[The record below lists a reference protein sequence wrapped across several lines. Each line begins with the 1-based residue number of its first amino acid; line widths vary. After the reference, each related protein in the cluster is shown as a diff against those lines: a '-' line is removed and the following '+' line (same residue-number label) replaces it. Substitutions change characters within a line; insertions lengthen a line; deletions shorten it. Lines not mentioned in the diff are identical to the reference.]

1 MNTVTICRL
10 ACSDSVVYK
19 TFGGVYA
26 SDSLPRKKSCY
37 SSFIANL
44 DPHMLPGSHWVAIYF
59 YNSKKVY
66 YFDSYGLP
74 PSNKN
79 ILRFLKKNAR
89 VIFYNKI
96 CFQEKFTTTCGH
108 FCLYF
113 LFKCARHL
121 KLRDLCLNNKK
132 INEIFI
138 KKFTR
143 QKFKQRKCCPFIY
156 AKKQRCNSWIKMQAS
171 IKRSSVKAVISS

>member
-1 MNTVTICRL
+1 MNTVTICRS
-10 ACSDSVVYK
+10 ACSDSVIQK

-26 SDSLPRKKSCY
+26 SDSLPEEKCFY
-37 SSFIANL
+37 SSFVVNL

-59 YNSKKVY
+59 YNSKKAY

-79 ILRFLKKNAR
+79 ILRFLKKNACN
-89 VIFYNKI
+89 IFYNKI
-96 CFQEKFTTTCGH
+96 CFQENFTMTCGH

-113 LFKCARHL
+113 LFKCTRHL
-121 KLRDLCLNNKK
+121 QLKDLSLNNKK
-132 INEIFI
+132 INETFI
-138 KKFTR
+138 QKFTR

-156 AKKQRCNSWIKMQAS
+156 AKKQKCSSWINIEAS
-171 IKRSSVKAVISS
+171 LTHRQ